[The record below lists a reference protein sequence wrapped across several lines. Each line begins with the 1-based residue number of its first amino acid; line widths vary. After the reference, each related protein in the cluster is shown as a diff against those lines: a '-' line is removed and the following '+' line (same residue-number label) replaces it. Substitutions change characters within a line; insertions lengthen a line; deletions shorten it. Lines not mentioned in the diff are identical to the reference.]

1 MVNESKI
8 LRCPW
13 LRIDN
18 ILLINRVGHDFKA
31 TELMRLCLSWVVVW
45 FSQSIVK
52 LQATLLESGKIGLD
66 A

>member
-8 LRCPW
+8 LRCTW

-18 ILLINRVGHDFKA
+18 ILLINRVRHDFKA
-31 TELMRLCLSWVVVW
+31 TELMYLCLSWVVVW